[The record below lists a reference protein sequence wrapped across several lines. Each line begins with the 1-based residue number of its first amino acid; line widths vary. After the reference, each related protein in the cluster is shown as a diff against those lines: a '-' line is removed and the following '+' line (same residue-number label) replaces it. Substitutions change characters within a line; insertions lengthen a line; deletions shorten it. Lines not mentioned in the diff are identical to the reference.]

1 MNNKLKNER
10 NLSFI
15 MKYLIIFLILIAV
28 SCHVEKRTAVIPVNS
43 SDSTKNS
50 QLNPILNTPATPIIE
65 APKVFEKT
73 ILGIEVLQQIDFDI
87 LQGKRV
93 GLVTNPTGVDSRLK
107 STIDIFHE
115 SDKVNLVALFSPEHG
130 VRGNFSAGDLI
141 ENQTDPK
148 TGVPVYSLYG
158 KNKRPD
164 KAAMEKV
171 DVLVYDIQDIGV
183 RSYTYISTMGMI
195 MEVAAEYG
203 KEVIVLDR
211 PNPLGGERVEG
222 PLVEEGYFSF
232 VSQFKIPYIYGLTC
246 GELARLI
253 NYEGMLRTGKQ
264 CNLQV
269 VPMQNWNRSTT
280 FNKTGLIWVPTSPHI
295 PNWESAF
302 YYAATGILG
311 ELNPN
316 YIGIGYTLPFQTLVT
331 PDIDARL
338 LCNALNELKLDGVQF
353 RPIYYKP
360 YYKDKVGVELQG
372 AQIHITDFS
381 AVNLTE
387 IQFYFIQ
394 VASKL
399 NPKFNAFKIDAQTQ
413 KMFDIVCGTAAIRK
427 SLMADPSFDKI
438 KGQWNKDVDVFKK
451 LSEKYYLYE

>member
-1 MNNKLKNER
+1 M
-10 NLSFI
+10 
-15 MKYLIIFLILIAV
+15 V
-28 SCHVEKRTAVIPVNS
+28 SCHVEKKAAVSLASVK
-43 SDSTKNS
+43 DSTPTAEIVVKP
-50 QLNPILNTPATPIIE
+50 NPEILPLIE
-65 APKVFEKT
+65 APKVQEKT
-73 ILGIEVLQQIDFDI
+73 VLGVEVLQQIDFDI

-93 GLVTNPTGVDSRLK
+93 GLVTNPTGVDSHLK
-107 STIDIFHE
+107 STIDIFHD

-130 VRGNFSAGDLI
+130 VRGNFSAGDFI

-148 TGVPVYSLYG
+148 TGVPVFSLYG
-158 KNKRPD
+158 KSKRPN
-164 KAAMEKV
+164 KAAMDRV

-211 PNPLGGERVEG
+211 PNPLSGERVEG
-222 PLVEEGYFSF
+222 SLVEDGYFSF

-253 NYEGMLRTGKQ
+253 NYEGMLRNGKQ

-269 VPMQNWNRSTT
+269 VPMQNWTRSTT
-280 FNKTGLIWVPTSPHI
+280 YNKTGLIWVPTSPHI

-331 PDIDARL
+331 SDIDARL
-338 LCNALNELKLDGVQF
+338 LCNALNELKLEGVQF

-399 NPKFNAFKIDAQTQ
+399 NPKFNAFKVDAQTQ
-413 KMFDIVCGTAAIRK
+413 KMFDIVCGTPSIRK
-427 SLMADPSFDKI
+427 ALTIDPNFDKI
-438 KGQWNKDVDVFKK
+438 KALWNTDVETFRK